1 MPRRGAL
8 PGHKVRNI
16 FMTPQKVCDSDLEG
30 PSLASTWANLLC

>member
-16 FMTPQKVCDSDLEG
+16 FMTPQKVCDTGLEG
-30 PSLASTWANLLC
+30 P